1 MKLNKSEFPI
11 HSDKSCPFCASR
23 NLKCEE
29 RDIGEGWV
37 CWCANCGAI
46 GPNDL
51 VWSGAIERWNMRRI
65 MDEVM
70 HHIDNALEIIEEGI

>member
-1 MKLNKSEFPI
+1 MKLDKSEFPI
-11 HSDKSCPFCASR
+11 SEDKPCPFCASR

-29 RDIGEGWV
+29 RDIGEEWV

-46 GPNDL
+46 GPNHIS
-51 VWSGAIERWNMRRI
+51 WSEAIKAQNMRRI